1 MQNMNETY
9 EDKQARFIER
19 YNFEYEYYVKKKI
32 LPIHLENAKDVLER
46 GLRYFL
52 GNDAKWQ
59 PEYDEVAEWLED
71 NKCRGLLC
79 AGDCGRGKTLL
90 CQKIMPT
97 IFKCYLDKE
106 LLVYDAN
113 DINDAYKDD
122 SKKSDL
128 IDSRKFL
135 MIDDFGLEGEAVIYG
150 EHKIVFND
158 IIDKAEKQGRLLILT
173 TNLMPDE
180 IEMKY
185 GRRTIDRLKAI
196 TKPVIFKGDSLRG

>member
-1 MQNMNETY
+1 MDETF
-9 EDKQARFIER
+9 EDKQAKFIER
-19 YNFEYEYYVKKKI
+19 YRFEQEYFVKRKI
-32 LPIHLENAKDVLER
+32 LPIHLENAKDVLKR
-46 GLRYFL
+46 GLHYFL
-52 GNDAKWQ
+52 GEEAKWQ
-59 PEYDEVAEWLED
+59 PEYDEVADWLED

-79 AGDCGRGKTLL
+79 VGDCGRGKTLL

-97 IFKCYLDKE
+97 IFKFYLDKE

-113 DINDAYKDD
+113 DINDAYKDE
-122 SKKSDL
+122 SKKIDL

-135 MIDDFGLEGEAVIYG
+135 MIDDFGLENEAVIYG

-158 IIDKAEKQGRLLILT
+158 IVDKAEKLGRLLILT

-180 IEMKY
+180 IESKY

-196 TKPVIFKGDSLRG
+196 TKPVIFKGESLRG

>member
-1 MQNMNETY
+1 MDETF
-9 EDKQARFIER
+9 EDKQAKFIER
-19 YNFEYEYYVKKKI
+19 YKFEQEYFVKRKI
-32 LPIHLENAKDVLER
+32 LPIHLENAKDVLKR
-46 GLRYFL
+46 GLHYFL
-52 GNDAKWQ
+52 GEEAKWQ
-59 PEYDEVAEWLED
+59 PEYDEVADWLED

-79 AGDCGRGKTLL
+79 VGDCGRGKTLL

-97 IFKCYLDKE
+97 IFKFYLDKE

-122 SKKSDL
+122 VKKTDL

-135 MIDDFGLEGEAVIYG
+135 MIDDFGLENEAVIYG

-158 IIDKAEKQGRLLILT
+158 IVDKAEKLGRLLILT

-180 IEMKY
+180 IESKY

-196 TKPVIFKGDSLRG
+196 TKPVIFKGESLRG